1 MKCNLSRTV
10 YLLMA
15 CLMALSSARA
25 AAITD
30 DFSDGNDTAIPSGQ
44 AWTHLTGL
52 TLSTGQTFDA
62 STGEYHITAPAN
74 GVTVNGVT
82 YGFAGSYVQPSFGDV
97 NVMSDLVEP
106 SSGLAYGVGAH
117 LNGVNTPGGLKGYGY
132 FFEQA
137 VGSPLGVGEMTFY
150 RIVGLSL
157 SDIGNDGPAQ
167 RTVTLDLANKDYT
180 FSLDIIGSTLYGSV
194 TEVGG
199 GVVAYQQKTD
209 LSAPSGFPTS
219 GYSGLLGVAA
229 AQGPLA
235 LPVDMT
241 WDNFKTQDVP
251 EPTSGLLLLLGSAGW
266 GLLARRSR

>member
-25 AAITD
+25 STITD
-30 DFSDGNDTAIPSGQ
+30 DFSDLDDTANP

-52 TLSTGQTFDA
+52 TASSGQTYDA
-62 STGEYHITAPAN
+62 STGQYHITGPAN
-74 GVTVNGVT
+74 GATINGVT
-82 YGFAGSYVQPSFGDV
+82 YGFAGSYVQPSFTDV
-97 NVMSDLVEP
+97 NVMADLVAP
-106 SSGLAYGVGAH
+106 SSGLAYGVGAR
-117 LNGVNTPGGLKGYGY
+117 LNGNNSPGQLRGYGY

-137 VGSPLGVGEMTFY
+137 VGSAPGVGEMVFY
-150 RIVGLSL
+150 RVVGLSL
-157 SDIGNDGPAQ
+157 TDIGNDGPAQ
-167 RTVTLDLANKDYT
+167 RPVTLDFANKDYT
-180 FSLDIIGSTLYGSV
+180 FSLDVVGNTLYGTV

-209 LSAPSGFPTS
+209 LSAPVGFPTS
-219 GYSGLLGVAA
+219 GFSGLLGIGA
-229 AQGPLA
+229 AQGPLS

-251 EPTSGLLLLLGSAGW
+251 EPTTGLLLLVGSAGLGW
-266 GLLARRSR
+266 FGRRSR

>member
-15 CLMALSSARA
+15 CFMAFSSANA

-30 DFSDGNDTAIPSGQ
+30 DFSDGNDTAVPSGQ

-52 TLSTGQTFDA
+52 VNSTGQGFDA
-62 STGEYHITAPAN
+62 STGEYHITAP
-74 GVTVNGVT
+74 VNGVT
-82 YGFAGSYVQPSFGDV
+82 IAGVQYGFAGSYVQPSYGDV
-97 NVMSDLVEP
+97 NVMADLVQP
-106 SSGLAYGVGAH
+106 SSGLAYGIGAH
-117 LNGVNTPGGLKGYGY
+117 LNGNNALNSLRGYGY

-137 VGSPLGVGEMTFY
+137 VGSNLGVGEMVFY
-150 RIVGLSL
+150 RIVGANL

-180 FSLDIIGSTLYGSV
+180 FSLDIIGNTLYGTV

-209 LSAPSGFPTS
+209 LSAPGGFPTS
-219 GYSGLLGVAA
+219 GFSGVLGIGA

-235 LPVDMT
+235 LPLDMT
-241 WDNFKTQDVP
+241 WDNFKTQEIP
-251 EPTSGLLLLLGSAGW
+251 EPASLLLLLGSVGLGW
-266 GLLARRSR
+266 FGRRSR

>member
-15 CLMALSSARA
+15 CLMAFSTARA
-25 AAITD
+25 TTITD
-30 DFSDGNDTAIPSGQ
+30 DFSDGNDTANP

-62 STGEYHITAPAN
+62 STGEYHIKAPAN
-74 GVTVNGVT
+74 GATINGVQ
-82 YGFAGSYVQPSFGDV
+82 YGFGGSYVQPSFTDV
-97 NVMSDLVEP
+97 NVMSDLVQP
-106 SSGLAYGVGAH
+106 STGLAYGVGAR
-117 LNGVNTPGGLKGYGY
+117 LNGVNTPGGLHGYGY
-132 FFEQA
+132 MFEQA
-137 VGSPLGVGEMTFY
+137 IGQAPGVGEMVFY
-150 RIVGLSL
+150 QIVGLSL
-157 SDIGNDGPAQ
+157 TDIGNDGPAQ

-180 FSLDIIGSTLYGSV
+180 FSLDIIGNTLYGSV

-209 LSAPSGFPTS
+209 LSATGATLTS
-219 GYSGLLGVAA
+219 GYSGLLGVGA

-241 WDNFKTQDVP
+241 WDNFKTRDVP
-251 EPTSGLLLLLGSAGW
+251 EPTSGLLLLLGSAGLSW
-266 GLLARRSR
+266 LGRRSR

>member
-15 CLMALSSARA
+15 CLMALSNARA
-25 AAITD
+25 TTITD
-30 DFSDGNDTAIPSGQ
+30 DFSDLDDTNNPT
-44 AWTHLTGL
+44 WTHLTGL
-52 TLSTGQTFDA
+52 TLSTGQVFDA

-74 GVTVNGVT
+74 GATINGVQ

-97 NVMSDLVEP
+97 NVMADLVEP

-132 FFEQA
+132 FFEQDP
-137 VGSPLGVGEMTFY
+137 VQSLGVGEMVFY

-167 RTVTLDLANKDYT
+167 RAITLDLANKDYT
-180 FSLDIIGSTLYGSV
+180 FSLDVIGNTLYGTV

-209 LSAPSGFPTS
+209 LSAPAGFPTS
-219 GYSGLLGVAA
+219 GFSGLLGVGA

-251 EPTSGLLLLLGSAGW
+251 EPTSGLLLLLGSAGLGW
-266 GLLARRSR
+266 LRRRCR